1 MCLARPINYP
11 NCCVLS
17 SARTNVFGRKKDY
30 WNYFHD
36 CLSSNK
42 SLNDGIRF
50 VKSLPEV
57 TLWFDNLFS
66 RDEHFKLPNCIFYFF
81 LGFSVSLLAFSWIV
95 LVFLK
100 SI

>member
-1 MCLARPINYP
+1 MCYVFSQAQKVSERLWFASARIG
-11 NCCVLS
+11 VLS
-17 SARTNVFGRKKDY
+17 SARTGVFGRKKDY

-57 TLWFDNLFS
+57 TSLF
-66 RDEHFKLPNCIFYFF
+66 
-81 LGFSVSLLAFSWIV
+81 
-95 LVFLK
+95 
-100 SI
+100 

>member
-1 MCLARPINYP
+1 M
-11 NCCVLS
+11 
-17 SARTNVFGRKKDY
+17 FGRKKDY

-57 TLWFDNLFS
+57 TLWFWNLLSQDDLILRENFQLHELCNLQLYIMLNCSVSVTISVVDNV
-66 RDEHFKLPNCIFYFF
+66 DEFCSI
-81 LGFSVSLLAFSWIV
+81 SVSLL
-95 LVFLK
+95 FLC
-100 SI
+100 IT